1 MGLTRQTLGC
11 GTHRKEAAEPLRAQW
26 EVAVQ
31 AVRGEARRSCGF
43 QQKHTGDGRLHRLN
57 APRLAW
63 CGARALRALSCVPYI
78 KQCVC
83 VKLGPRLGRLSPGN
97 LYLGGECFAVACHLV
112 FKLRLITTYESA
124 HYLNVSRPPP
134 AKQERRGVPPLAET
148 AVSTPLKVP
157 PPRGKKNPRRRSR
170 RHGGKKTF
178 PLLFGL
184 EAPRAAPTLPTHRL
198 RWTRRP
204 D

>member
-112 FKLRLITTYESA
+112 FKLRLITTYARVRALFKCKS
-124 HYLNVSRPPP
+124 PPP
-134 AKQERRGVPPLAET
+134 CET
-148 AVSTPLKVP
+148 RAQGCAPSGRNSRVHTPALISVIGI
-157 PPRGKKNPRRRSR
+157 R
-170 RHGGKKTF
+170 
-178 PLLFGL
+178 
-184 EAPRAAPTLPTHRL
+184 
-198 RWTRRP
+198 
-204 D
+204 